1 LYIVEIIRL
10 RLIHIEMKKLII
22 VISALAMIAVA
33 CHKKAAPTVAT
44 RTEQPPPPPTQ
55 PPPNVTLTPAYEATE
70 IAAGKTIYEGKC
82 VRCHA
87 AKPVDSYTQQRWPGI
102 LRSMVPRSKLDSIET
117 KQLTAYV
124 MTNAK
129 KS

>member
-1 LYIVEIIRL
+1 
-10 RLIHIEMKKLII
+10 MKKII
-22 VISALAMIAVA
+22 VLISAVAIIAIA

-44 RTEQPPPPPTQ
+44 RTEQPPAPAQPTS
-55 PPPNVTLTPAYEATE
+55 NASATTVYEAAE

-87 AKPVDSYTQQRWPGI
+87 AKPVENYTQQRWPGI
-102 LRSMVPRSKLDSIET
+102 LRSMVPRSKLDSVET

-129 KS
+129 KG